1 MDDIDNRFGKQLKN
15 FRVAKGLLQTD
26 FAKVGLS
33 AGYISLIEK
42 GLRSPSKKAMA
53 SICSLLEITPEDFGD
68 GAKKPLSAKDVALLS
83 QVEIGLEL
91 EQKADYRA
99 MLDGVSDY
107 GKRHIRYAVAQA
119 LLDFEYGLN
128 LAAHEATQDILANR
142 LGELQ
147 DSELRRALNIF
158 AISSTSLS
166 LNLPSV
172 TLLLS
177 IWPKDRIQD
186 SEVIKNLTAAILV
199 SQLSLLGDYKSAR
212 HILAS
217 LGDPAKIT
225 DLETQRNAL
234 WAASNL
240 AFDEGKFEE
249 ARNLATA
256 AVATST
262 KKEALRST
270 NLLTQYF
277 QTHIADPSLDEKT
290 LRSITS
296 QLEVELG
303 KVIEDQRNAATLRL
317 LHAEALLRLDKAS
330 EALDEIASISEDSQ
344 HSGEH
349 IIRREVLRAWAYTS
363 AGKNDQAKDSI
374 KQLLNVVGAT
384 ARTFD
389 SERFLALAKSLI
401 LKLDDVELMRF
412 ALTTEHNAAPTI
424 IENTGL

>member
-1 MDDIDNRFGKQLKN
+1 MDNIDNKFGKQLKN
-15 FRVAKGLLQTD
+15 FRVAKDLLQTD

-42 GLRSPSKKAMA
+42 GLRSPSKKALA

-83 QVEIGLEL
+83 QVEIGLDI

-99 MLDGVSDY
+99 MLDGVSEY

-119 LLDFEYGLN
+119 LFDFEYGLN
-128 LAAHEATQDILANR
+128 LAAHEATQDVLANR
-142 LGELQ
+142 LVELQ

-158 AISSTSLS
+158 AISSSALS
-166 LNLPSV
+166 LNLPAV

-186 SEVIKNLTAAILV
+186 SEAIKHLTAAILV
-199 SQLSLLGDYKSAR
+199 SQLSEIGDYKSAR

-217 LGDPAKIT
+217 LGEPAKIT

-240 AFDEGKFEE
+240 ALDEGKFEE

-256 AVATST
+256 AVATAT
-262 KKEALRST
+262 KKEVLRSS
-270 NLLTQYF
+270 NLLYHFF
-277 QTHIADPSLDEKT
+277 QAHIADPNFSHDE
-290 LRSITS
+290 LQAVTS
-296 QLEVELG
+296 KLEAELG
-303 KVIEDQRNAATLRL
+303 KVVEDQRNTAGLKFL
-317 LHAEALLRLDKAS
+317 YAEALLKLNRPSD
-330 EALDEIASISEDSQ
+330 ALDAIESISEDAQ
-344 HSGEH
+344 HAGEH
-349 IIRREVLRAWAYTS
+349 IIYRETLKAWAFT
-363 AGKNDQAKDSI
+363 ATGKNVQAKDSL

-384 ARTFD
+384 ARTFN
-389 SERFLALAKSLI
+389 SERFLAIAKSLI
-401 LKLDDVELMRF
+401 LKLDDVELMKL
-412 ALTTEHNAAPTI
+412 ALATEHAGMPAI
-424 IENTGL
+424 L

>member
-1 MDDIDNRFGKQLKN
+1 MENIDNKFGKQLKN
-15 FRVAKGLLQTD
+15 FRVAKDLLQTD

-42 GLRSPSKKAMA
+42 GLRSPSKKALA
-53 SICSLLEITPEDFGD
+53 NICSLLEITPEDFGD

-83 QVEIGLEL
+83 QVEIGLDL

-99 MLDGVSDY
+99 MLDDVSEY

-142 LGELQ
+142 LIEIQ

-166 LNLPSV
+166 LNLPAV

-186 SEVIKNLTAAILV
+186 SEPIKNLTAAILV
-199 SQLSLLGDYKSAR
+199 SQLSILGDYSSAR

-217 LGDPAKIT
+217 LGDPAKINNP
-225 DLETQRNAL
+225 ETQRNAL

-240 AFDEGKFEE
+240 AYEEGKFEE
-249 ARNLATA
+249 ARDLATA

-262 KKEALRST
+262 KKEVLRST

-277 QTHIADPSLDEKT
+277 QAHIADPKLDDKT
-290 LRSITS
+290 LRAITTD
-296 QLEVELG
+296 LEVELD
-303 KVIEDQRNAATLRL
+303 KVIQDQRNTADLQFL
-317 LHAEALLRLDKAS
+317 YAEALLRLDRPAEAIVAIESAS
-330 EALDEIASISEDSQ
+330 EDAQ
-344 HSGEH
+344 HAGDH
-349 IIRREVLRAWAYTS
+349 IVRREALKAWAYNAT
-363 AGKNDQAKDSI
+363 GKNDQAKDSL
-374 KQLLNVVGAT
+374 KQLLTVIGAT

-401 LKLDDVELMRF
+401 LKLDDVELMKL
-412 ALTTEHNAAPTI
+412 ALATEHAGVPSI
-424 IENTGL
+424 I

>member
-1 MDDIDNRFGKQLKN
+1 MDNIDNKFGKQLKN
-15 FRVAKGLLQTD
+15 FRVAKDLLQTD

-42 GLRSPSKKAMA
+42 GLRSPSKKALA

-83 QVEIGLEL
+83 QVEIGLDL
-91 EQKADYRA
+91 EQEADYRA
-99 MLDGVSDY
+99 MLDSVSEY
-107 GKRHIRYAVAQA
+107 GKRHIRFAVAQA

-142 LGELQ
+142 LVELQ
-147 DSELRRALNIF
+147 DSELRRALNIY
-158 AISSTSLS
+158 AISSSSLS
-166 LNLPSV
+166 LNLPAV

-186 SEVIKNLTAAILV
+186 SEAIRNLTAAILV
-199 SQLSLLGDYKSAR
+199 SQLSILGDYASAR
-212 HILAS
+212 NILAS
-217 LGDPAKIT
+217 LGNPAKIT

-240 AFDEGKFEE
+240 AYEEGKFEE

-256 AVATST
+256 AVTTST
-262 KKEALRST
+262 KKEVLRST

-277 QTHIADPSLDEKT
+277 QAHIADPKLDEKT
-290 LRSITS
+290 LRAITTD
-296 QLEVELG
+296 LEVELG
-303 KVIEDQRNAATLRL
+303 KVIQDQRNTADLQFL
-317 LHAEALLRLDKAS
+317 YAEALLRLDRPAEALTTIESAS
-330 EALDEIASISEDSQ
+330 EDAQ
-344 HSGEH
+344 HAGDH
-349 IIRREVLRAWAYTS
+349 IVRREALKAWAYT
-363 AGKNDQAKDSI
+363 ATGMNELAKDSL

-401 LKLDDVELMRF
+401 LKLDDVELMKL
-412 ALTTEHNAAPTI
+412 ALATEHAGMPSI
-424 IENTGL
+424 L